1 MDELRDSITNL
12 NEQMTALLAAI
23 QPLLAGAAPPGAAP
37 VPAAAAAPLAVTF
50 ALSPGTTN
58 PDQLIDYSTRT
69 GQTLYDTGKSKLMDN
84 EEEKFDLK
92 VTQVVRFQ
100 EMLQAR
106 SEIMGWTNPAQGI
119 VTYQIAGRD
128 MNLISEYGQIPY
140 DKLKAQSKIYW
151 KHDGAKKRERAAQ
164 NNDMMTKC
172 ILASLTE
179 SARDQ
184 LLVAKHS
191 WILSD
196 DDPINPTNVAVA
208 ALLYKEIMRLTT
220 LDTRATNKALRDN
233 LKALPEYCIQV
244 KGDVDKVNSYFMQN
258 LTQLLARGEGAD
270 DKEDIL
276 FAAYQHVPD
285 AEFRKY
291 MNQKRDDYYDNIN
304 DMVNADYRTI
314 VLKAMTK
321 YDMLLS
327 NKDRPFGTLSD
338 EEQQVIAIK
347 AELEQ
352 FKDTNLKLSKQLKS
366 KLKPTT
372 SSSTNA
378 SNTNASP
385 TTPRTSNQ
393 TSKNQK
399 NTSKRRRQK
408 QDEAWKKRAPKPG
421 EPKTIKRDNKTWNWC
436 IHHLSWC
443 LHTSDECRKGKNHGN
458 PSISR
463 QSSGNEKDQL
473 DSRTGLNKQLL
484 AHLAKMSI
492 QDE

>member
-1 MDELRDSITNL
+1 MDNLQESITNL

-23 QPLLAGAAPPGAAP
+23 QPLLAGAAAAPGAAP
-37 VPAAAAAPLAVTF
+37 AAAATAPAAVSF

-69 GQTLYDTGKSKLMDN
+69 GQSLYDTGKSKLMDD
-84 EEEKFDLK
+84 EENKFDLK

-100 EMLQAR
+100 EMMQAR
-106 SEIMGWTNPAQGI
+106 CDIMGWSNPAQGI
-119 VTYQIAGRD
+119 TTYQVDGRN

-140 DKLKAQSKIYW
+140 DDLKLQSQAYW

-164 NNDMMTKC
+164 NNEMMTKC
-172 ILASLTE
+172 ILSSLTE

-191 WILSD
+191 WMLSD
-196 DDPINPTNVAVA
+196 EDPANPTNVAVA

-233 LKALPEYCIQV
+233 LKALPEFCVQV

-258 LTQLLARGEGAD
+258 LNQLLARGEGAD

-291 MNQKRDDYYDNIN
+291 MSQKKDDYYDNIN
-304 DMVNADYRTI
+304 DMANADYRTI
-314 VLKAMTK
+314 MLKAKTK
-321 YDMLLS
+321 YDMLMA
-327 NKDRPFGTLSD
+327 NKDRPFGSPSD
-338 EEQQVIAIK
+338 EEQQVIALK

-352 FKDTNLKLSKQLKS
+352 FKDSNFKLSKQLKS
-366 KLKPTT
+366 KLKT
-372 SSSTNA
+372 STSGNTQRASTASS
-378 SNTNASP
+378 
-385 TTPRTSNQ
+385 TPRTSNQ
-393 TSKNQK
+393 STTRNPKN
-399 NTSKRRRQK
+399 NSNRRRQK
-408 QDEAWKKRAPKPG
+408 EDETWKKTAPKAG
-421 EPKTIKRDNKTWNWC
+421 ESKTIKKDNKTWHWC
-436 IHHLSWC
+436 IHHIAWC
-443 LHTSDECRKGKNHGN
+443 LHSSDECRKGKSQGT
-458 PSISR
+458 PSVSR
-463 QSSGNEKDQL
+463 QQSGHENEQAGSKT
-473 DSRTGLNKQLL
+473 SLNRQLL
-484 AHLAKMSI
+484 AHLAELSI